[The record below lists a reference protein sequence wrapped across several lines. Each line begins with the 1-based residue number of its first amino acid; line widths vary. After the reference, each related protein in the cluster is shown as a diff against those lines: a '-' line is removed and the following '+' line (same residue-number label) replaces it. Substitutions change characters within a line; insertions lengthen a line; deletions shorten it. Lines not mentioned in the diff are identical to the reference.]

1 VISYG
6 KSVGVKS
13 IVWVDSKEMRS
24 AEARYAYLKRIKD
37 LGATGIK
44 IDFIPYATSSIMQWY
59 MGTMQ
64 DCADLKLM
72 LNFHGSVKPTGLTRT
87 YPMDITREAV
97 RGNEYHMTRYKR
109 VAPLDHDVSVPFT
122 RFTAGAA
129 DFTPVILN
137 PEQLTSQKFT
147 WAHEFA
153 QSIVY
158 LSPITH
164 FADEYKFYLESPMF
178 DLFQKIP
185 TTWDETKVLSCTR
198 MGEIVAY
205 ARRKGNT
212 WWVGVMNGADAR
224 EIKVK
229 LNFLQHST
237 KGTLI
242 YDGAD
247 TNASVHRE
255 EKVLSPKDAITMKL
269 SPGGGFVAMLQ

>member
-1 VISYG
+1 
-6 KSVGVKS
+6 
-13 IVWVDSKEMRS
+13 
-24 AEARYAYLKRIKD
+24 
-37 LGATGIK
+37 
-44 IDFIPYATSSIMQWY
+44 
-59 MGTMQ
+59 
-64 DCADLKLM
+64 M

-109 VAPLDHDVSVPFT
+109 TAPLDHDVSVPFT

-205 ARRKGNT
+205 ARKKGNT

-224 EIKVK
+224 EIKVP

-247 TNASVHRE
+247 TNASIHRE
-255 EKVLSPKDAITMKL
+255 ERLLSPKDTITMKL
-269 SPGGGFVAMLQ
+269 SPGGGFAAMLQ